1 MLLRARQGDVVADDL
16 KAALFDDFGSPFC
29 VCRPPL
35 RKEGGNLSATV
46 AMIVMTPARG
56 VMEIAPLPA
65 VNRTF
70 TRYELT
76 MDARTTER
84 AA

>member
-1 MLLRARQGDVVADDL
+1 
-16 KAALFDDFGSPFC
+16 
-29 VCRPPL
+29 
-35 RKEGGNLSATV
+35 
-46 AMIVMTPARG
+46 MIVMTPAQG

-65 VNRTF
+65 VNRSF

-76 MDARTTER
+76 MDARATER